1 MAALEHWKLLNQ
13 RECFEDNLFNMRDA
27 SQTEMQL
34 MEIKLKKYRH
44 QLENYRHQLK
54 KEQTKRKKSEQL
66 ARSLRTQNQEYERR
80 IGESS
85 SLEERVRELQS
96 IVDDDKVVIADLKR
110 QHEAMRSDHM
120 SRLTKMERE
129 HESTVKKLK
138 SKHQSEM
145 ARLRAGF
152 LQSVGVDPEMGVVWD
167 VAAVIKE
174 LRTNNDSLRRRVE
187 ELAKMLARKNLS
199 LMEALE
205 ACDDIAIEDQRI
217 ETQLHHFR
225 EHSREDMIS
234 PLSTPR
240 SVPRSPRHRRT
251 ASDGLQNRP
260 SLIRTASGGLRERVK
275 TFHQKRKL
283 LRQSSNQSVSDVLVL
298 CGSGSPKPPQRRNSL
313 IKLSKD
319 SSKPQHRL
327 QATW

>member
-1 MAALEHWKLLNQ
+1 V
-13 RECFEDNLFNMRDA
+13 
-27 SQTEMQL
+27 
-34 MEIKLKKYRH
+34 
-44 QLENYRHQLK
+44 
-54 KEQTKRKKSEQL
+54 
-66 ARSLRTQNQEYERR
+66 
-80 IGESS
+80 G
-85 SLEERVRELQS
+85 
-96 IVDDDKVVIADLKR
+96 AD
-110 QHEAMRSDHM
+110 HETD
-120 SRLTKMERE
+120 
-129 HESTVKKLK
+129 
-138 SKHQSEM
+138 
-145 ARLRAGF
+145 
-152 LQSVGVDPEMGVVWD
+152 VVWD
-167 VAAVIKE
+167 MPAVVKE
-174 LRTNNDSLRRRVE
+174 LKTNNENLRQRVDK
-187 ELAKMLARKNLS
+187 LAKMLVRKNLS

-240 SVPRSPRHRRT
+240 SMPRSPSSSSHRRT
-251 ASDGLQNRP
+251 ASAGLQNKP
-260 SLIRTASGGLRERVK
+260 NLIRTASGGLRERVK

-313 IKLSKD
+313 VKLSKD